1 MPVTAANTSV
11 ESPRPPRG
19 LSGLSDGQLSL
30 VASGVL
36 LLLGAWPLALTD
48 IPPYQDLPNHL
59 ATVIVIENPARYPE
73 FVFNGFFKTNAAFF
87 VWLMVVGKV
96 TSLNVAARL
105 FALLVLAA
113 NAFVF
118 PRFVLAL
125 TGSRKRMVVASLLMW
140 PMIHNWFVSTGMLDF
155 ALAIP
160 LSLAMLVAVDRQR
173 RTPSVVNGL
182 LVAGLGALT
191 WYAHVFPLLVVHMLL
206 GIDAVLRASRK
217 ERVTTRAILLP
228 ILPVTALVLSSLYSQ
243 LLDKVGPMSG
253 SVDYTT
259 MLPVWEL
266 AYNAWAEWMYG
277 FSKLSVTSIVPCLVL
292 VGIAVSRR
300 KESPPF
306 FSTHAVVALALLYS
320 FSPYI
325 VTNWFHV
332 NSRLIPYLWM
342 GLLLRVPE
350 RLPRK
355 LVGLLGVS
363 ALLYSAG
370 MGADFLRLDRE
381 RLEFT
386 AGIPFVPDGARLLPL
401 IFRHKGTSDDTRSL
415 LHYWGYYVTEKHTS
429 APLLFAHSHS
439 FPVIYSKPPPVRF
452 NHLVLEG
459 FAANA
464 TDPASLCVRLLKGNV
479 VENDCDAAFRAVW
492 GGFWAEATP
501 LYDHVLVW
509 EGTAEARALIPSDYT
524 LVFERGR
531 LTIYERSPASA
542 P

>member
-401 IFRHKGTSDDTRSL
+401 IFRHKGTSDNTRSL